1 MTFDAKPD
9 AGKCGR
15 ASWNLSRPRE
25 YARPRQATGVDA
37 RVHLMTERSGPA
49 GQHLPSPGCSRDDL
63 ETPALCIDLDLM
75 EENIR
80 RVAAACSAAGA
91 SWRPHVKGHRS
102 GAIGAR
108 QVAAGAI
115 GLTCAK
121 LGEAEL
127 MAAAGVHDLLV
138 ANAIVGPQKLARLVE
153 LSRHA
158 DPIVAVDHVD
168 QLRPLAAAFTGAGSC
183 VRIVIEV
190 DIGLARAGTEPGE
203 PALRLAQEAAAL
215 DGVEL
220 VGVMGWEGHLIRIGD
235 RTEKEAR
242 IHEALD
248 RLVGT
253 KQLLEAAGIPCPIVS
268 CSGTGSFQVSLGH
281 PGVTEVQAGGA
292 ILMDV
297 FYRDD
302 CGVVGLDDALTL
314 VTTVVGRPTPER
326 AIVDAGRKTL
336 NVEIA
341 MPRVVGRP
349 GVEFERMSAEHGQ
362 LSVAPKAAPLAV
374 GDRLEVVPGYADL
387 TVFLHDRFYG
397 FRSGRLAEIL
407 PIAGSDASQ

>member
-1 MTFDAKPD
+1 M
-9 AGKCGR
+9 
-15 ASWNLSRPRE
+15 
-25 YARPRQATGVDA
+25 
-37 RVHLMTERSGPA
+37 MERSGRA
-49 GQHLPSPGCSRDDL
+49 GRHSPSLGCSRDDL
-63 ETPALCIDLDLM
+63 DTPALCIDLDLM

-80 RVAAACSAAGA
+80 RVAAACGEAGV
-91 SWRPHVKGHRS
+91 SWRPHVKGHRC

-108 QVAAGAI
+108 EVAAGAI

-127 MAAAGVHDLLV
+127 MAAAGVQDLLV
-138 ANAIVGPQKLARLVE
+138 ANAIVGPHKLARLVE
-153 LSRHA
+153 LSRQA

-168 QLRPLAAAFTGAGSC
+168 QLRPLAAAFTRAGSC
-183 VRIVIEV
+183 VRIVVEV

-203 PALRLAQEAAAL
+203 ATLRLAREAAVL
-215 DGVEL
+215 GGVEL
-220 VGVMGWEGHLIRIGD
+220 VGVMGWEGHLVAIGD
-235 RTEKEAR
+235 RGEKETL
-242 IHEALD
+242 IHQALD

-268 CSGTGSFQVSLGH
+268 CSGTGTFQISLGH

-292 ILMDV
+292 ILMDE

-302 CGVVGLDDALTL
+302 CGVLGLDDALTL
-314 VTTVVGRPTPER
+314 VTAVVGRPTPER
-326 AIVDAGRKTL
+326 AIVDAGRKML

-362 LSVAPKAAPLAV
+362 LRVGPEAEPLAI

-397 FRSGRLAEIL
+397 FRGGRLVEIL

>member
-1 MTFDAKPD
+1 MTEPS
-9 AGKCGR
+9 R
-15 ASWNLSRPRE
+15 AS
-25 YARPRQATGVDA
+25 ARP
-37 RVHLMTERSGPA
+37 
-49 GQHLPSPGCSRDDL
+49 LPPLGCSIDDL
-63 ETPALCIDLDLM
+63 DTPALCLDLDVM

-80 RVAAACSAAGA
+80 RVAAACSAAGV

-108 QVAAGAI
+108 EIAAGAI

-127 MAAAGVHDLLV
+127 MAAAGARDLLV
-138 ANAIVGPQKLARLVE
+138 ANAIVGPHKLARLIE

-158 DPIVAVDHVD
+158 DPIVAVDHPD
-168 QLRPLAAAFTGAGSC
+168 QLHPLGAAFAAAGSR

-190 DIGLARAGTEPGE
+190 DIGLGRAGTEPGE
-203 PALRLAQEAAAL
+203 ATLRLAREAAAL

-220 VGVMGWEGHLIRIGD
+220 VGVMGWEGHLVAVAD
-235 RTEKEAR
+235 RGEKEAR
-242 IHEALD
+242 IREALEL
-248 RLVGT
+248 LVGT
-253 KQLLEAAGIPCPIVS
+253 KYLLESAGVPCPIVS
-268 CSGTGSFQVSLGH
+268 CSGTGSFQISLGH

-326 AIVDAGRKTL
+326 AIVDAGRKLL

-341 MPRVVGRP
+341 MPRVAGRP

-362 LSVAPKAAPLAV
+362 LRVGPDAAPLAI
-374 GDRLEVVPGYADL
+374 GDRLQIVPGYADL

-397 FRSGRLAEIL
+397 FRGGRLAEML
-407 PIAGSDASQ
+407 PIAGSDASR